1 MIPRPIMITTT
12 NTETST
18 ATKRTLF
25 RIALCIAMI
34 GSVIVSALLCV
45 QSGLSIG
52 RIRHFIDIGQFP
64 LPITSALLVFFAL
77 LSVLTFII
85 LTIGLIKVKRNFAI
99 IAAGLLII
107 CSLGLI
113 TFSIWSFL
121 TISGEQLQKSINDTL
136 VKELDQT
143 QYILYSGNNIT
154 IDNTVK
160 MARLEKQHQ
169 CCGLTDP
176 IEDYLSRQPS
186 NIRSAVAAAAAAS
199 ASSGSKGRTTQN
211 QKNPSTS
218 GSPILLPISCCNEK
232 YRSNENNLCLDVY
245 GNNSNPINR
254 YNTEGCLAVI
264 AREKFQRVQKQG
276 FRIIVAACLAV
287 ISCIAL
293 AAVIRLLNEGYQVV
307 PLPITT

>member
-186 NIRSAVAAAAAAS
+186 NIRSAVAAAAA
-199 ASSGSKGRTTQN
+199 
-211 QKNPSTS
+211 
-218 GSPILLPISCCNEK
+218 
-232 YRSNENNLCLDVY
+232 
-245 GNNSNPINR
+245 
-254 YNTEGCLAVI
+254 
-264 AREKFQRVQKQG
+264 
-276 FRIIVAACLAV
+276 
-287 ISCIAL
+287 
-293 AAVIRLLNEGYQVV
+293 
-307 PLPITT
+307 

>member
-1 MIPRPIMITTT
+1 MIPRPIMIATT

-25 RIALCIAMI
+25 RIALCIAMV
-34 GSVIVSALLCV
+34 GSVIVSALLCL

-52 RIRHFIDIGQFP
+52 RIRHFIDIGQLP
-64 LPITSALLVFFAL
+64 LPITSALLAFFAL
-77 LSVLTFII
+77 LSVLTFVI

-143 QYILYSGNNIT
+143 QYILYNGNNIT

-169 CCGLTDP
+169 CCGLAEP

-186 NIRSAVAAAAAAS
+186 NIRSAAAAS
-199 ASSGSKGRTTQN
+199 ASSGTKGRTTQY

-264 AREKFQRVQKQG
+264 AREKFQRIQKQG
-276 FRIIVAACLAV
+276 FIIIVTACLAV